1 MRWDRI
7 VSWCDAE
14 SVSIWE
20 FTLDIEKKFSSLA
33 VRLVT
38 KGCDEVHLSVSRETS
53 DLLPQIPHL
62 SLSLSVCLCLSVCL
76 SMSHCT
82 CGPCRSVSRSHL
94 KSPLLLLME
103 SWQVFFNYICF
114 SVSNKGR
121 VAFSI
126 SLHARSAPSRIFC
139 PLFVFITLF
148 PSQNA
153 IPYRRA
159 VVRERWRWRALK
171 MRLLNDTEAV

>member
-1 MRWDRI
+1 MWCWKCLYMRVYFRHW
-7 VSWCDAE
+7 
-14 SVSIWE
+14 
-20 FTLDIEKKFSSLA
+20 KKVL
-33 VRLVT
+33 LT
-38 KGCDEVHLSVSRETS
+38 SRETRNQRLWWGAFVCEQRNIRS
-53 DLLPQIPHL
+53 PSTDPT